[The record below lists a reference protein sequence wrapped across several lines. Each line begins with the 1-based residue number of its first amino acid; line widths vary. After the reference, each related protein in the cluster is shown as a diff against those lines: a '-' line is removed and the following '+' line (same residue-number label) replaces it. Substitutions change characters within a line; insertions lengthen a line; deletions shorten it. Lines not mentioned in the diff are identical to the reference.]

1 MLSVFELEELARLN
15 ELKAEAGGIR
25 AKELMDIE
33 DGDEDEQVSL
43 RRRIAGAMVLLGVKL
58 DPGAADSIKETT
70 AA

>member
-15 ELKAEAGGIR
+15 ERTAIAGGVR
-25 AKELMDIE
+25 AKQLAVLE

-43 RRRIAGAMVLLGVKL
+43 RHRLASAIILLGVKL
-58 DPGAADSIKETT
+58 DPSAAESLKEN